1 MQWVVTAFVLGSV
14 SVLVVVLTIEQDAQ
28 ALGHRGGIAISTTG
42 SLLLRRALALLR
54 SAAVSSGSH
63 LGRLGRSA
71 AHALGSLM
79 VSAGENLRTRAV
91 PWVRQAAERARRRR
105 LRFTECLIVTGPAVL
120 AGAARPAKL
129 SLARVPERTG
139 TLDRVLAAVQ
149 LAGMI
154 LVVGGIIAAAVL
166 ALGWKAARLF

>member
-28 ALGHRGGIAISTTG
+28 TLGHRGGIPLSSAG
-42 SLLLRRALALLR
+42 LLLRRGLALVR
-54 SAAVSSGSH
+54 SAADSSGNH

-79 VSAGENLRTRAV
+79 VSVGEDLRTRAV
-91 PWVRQAAERARRRR
+91 SWAREAAERARHRQ
-105 LRFTECLIVTGPAVL
+105 LRFKECLIVTGPGVQ

-129 SLARVPERTG
+129 SLARMPERTAP
-139 TLDRVLAAVQ
+139 LHRVLAAVQ
-149 LAGMI
+149 LVGVI
-154 LVVGGIIAAAVL
+154 LVAGGIIAAAMI